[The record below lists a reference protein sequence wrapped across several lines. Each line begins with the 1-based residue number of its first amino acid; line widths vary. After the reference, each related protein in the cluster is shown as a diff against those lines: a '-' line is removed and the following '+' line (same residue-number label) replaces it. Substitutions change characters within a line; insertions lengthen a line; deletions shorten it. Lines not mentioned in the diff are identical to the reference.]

1 MGFSDVS
8 TKLLIVR
15 SLEPIVR
22 QGAQSPTDQLAIYF
36 HHLIWTHPRAPQ
48 FKKLCALEL
57 TLIVKN

>member
-36 HHLIWTHPRAPQ
+36 HHLICKFAGRTLGRATIQ
-48 FKKLCALEL
+48 EIMR
-57 TLIVKN
+57 T